1 MADSILTGYGKP
13 SVLIPGF
20 KGQIYVDQL
29 TGDEYECKGERGFIR
44 VDGDDQDN
52 QFNWVLKK
60 KEEPFYEEELTTFD
74 WAGPF
79 SIVRI
84 SSEVLNDFARHVPT
98 DASLEEVLATK
109 PIKVWLSGSSSSN
122 VLLLKNSNDAYSG
135 WSRGE
140 IVIICVYKDGITVGE
155 KYFPKSGTYVTYLPT
170 DGTDYTS
177 GIGYIDDESPRI
189 TWDGQTTKVK
199 KLDEKFIPSRIIGI
213 INSDLTFT
221 ADPSFDPST
230 MSVFDALASGKD
242 LLYKTNSD
250 STTLK
255 CIYWKPYDDGTAV
268 KVGFHNLLSDEVIM
282 LEWTTLDDGTVSI
295 KALAIPPIVDAG
307 PKIQ

>member
-1 MADSILTGYGKP
+1 MTPEEVSSILEQEKP
-13 SVLIPGF
+13 IIPWRGNVPV
-20 KGQIYVDQL
+20 KGQASSYVSD
-29 TGDEYECKGERGFIR
+29 
-44 VDGDDQDN
+44 
-52 QFNWVLKK
+52 
-60 KEEPFYEEELTTFD
+60 
-74 WAGPF
+74 
-79 SIVRI
+79 
-84 SSEVLNDFARHVPT
+84 
-98 DASLEEVLATK
+98 
-109 PIKVWLSGSSSSN
+109 
-122 VLLLKNSNDAYSG
+122 
-135 WSRGE
+135 E
-140 IVIICVYKDGITVGE
+140 IVVWGGVSVVCVYRDNVVHEGVH
-155 KYFPKSGTYVTYLPT
+155 FPKSGTYLST
-170 DGTDYTS
+170 DSVVYPS
-177 GIGYIDDESPRI
+177 GIGYVDDESPRI
-189 TWDGQTTKVK
+189 TWDGQTTKLK

-255 CIYWKPYDDGTAV
+255 CIYWKLYDDGTAV
-268 KVGFHNLLSDEVIM
+268 KVGFHNLLSDKVIM